1 MSDACVER
9 PLTFRRSAQTG
20 FSHWLAACLIAFFA
34 AMSAAASA
42 WAESPVPQL
51 GADRSISNEQIESA
65 IVAIKAR
72 DELDEETRR
81 KVIDQLRDAQAQLQ
95 NATSTRAAAAALAES
110 IQTAPAETEKLR
122 KQLDDWASPT
132 PDAASI
138 DISEALPL
146 PELEQA
152 LTTKLA
158 EIAAAEARLERL
170 DSQIETLANQPAQ
183 ARARITELRGGTGEL
198 QATIDAETPPGEAA
212 IVAEARRL
220 ATQLR
225 LDARTAELNR
235 LEQEIVSNKS
245 RLDLARA
252 HRDIAAR
259 VLAGLRR
266 DARALQRVVN
276 EKRQISAT
284 QALQETTLAELAAA
298 GKHQVVR
305 KLAEGSV
312 ELTRELPV
320 LAADIERVTAELSMV
335 EEQARQIEQSLALSR
350 QQLAIGGVTQVIGRL
365 FVEERRNL
373 PQVSQYRAQV
383 RDRRKTLSNIGLA
396 LIRIEEQRRELTPL
410 DNRVEMEMSRVR
422 EEVANDQEIAVVR
435 GEIELLLRNRRDLLS
450 QVASMYTSYI
460 RALGDIDVAQRRL
473 LDAADEYKQ
482 FLDQNLLW
490 IPSAK
495 PFWIQHVEN
504 LGPASAW
511 ALSPTSWSRTAGSLR
526 EAIKDSPLPFAA
538 AILLLGLLLF
548 SWRPLTVRF
557 KALNRKV
564 GRPAADHIGLTLGA
578 LGISAARA
586 LPLPLMLAVFGWG
599 LTRSPLHTDFTA
611 AVAASL
617 HVVAPF
623 LYNTLL
629 FRILCARN
637 GVMQIHFGWS
647 VDRLPVIR
655 KQLDRLTLVGAPVI
669 FVAVLVFYSPTPAYR
684 ESLGRLAFII
694 AMAIFTGAAHAL
706 LHPRSGVAAAY
717 YRAHAANW
725 LSRLRWLWYVL
736 GTGSPVLLALAS
748 LLGFLY
754 TAATLTG
761 HLVDTFWLILAI
773 IVINLVVTR
782 WLALARRRIA
792 WAAAREAREE
802 KRAVADGAS
811 GPDSASSPI
820 ISSTALDLDSVDQQ
834 TRRLVNAG
842 LILVAALAAWG
853 IWSEVVPAL
862 SVLDQVSLWSQTTM
876 IDGVEAYVPVTLG
889 DLLLAV
895 VVAVATVI
903 AATNLPGLMEIA
915 VLQRITLQ
923 PGSRY
928 AINTLLRYFVI
939 TIGVIAI
946 LNIVGWKWSQIQWLV
961 AALSVGLGFGLQE
974 IVANFVSGLVILF
987 ERPVRVGD
995 TVTVGEVT
1003 GTVSRVRIRATTIT
1017 DWDRKEII
1025 VPNKSFI
1032 TEQVI
1037 NWTLSDPI
1045 TRTVIPVGIAYGSDV
1060 KLAHE
1065 IMRNTLAAM
1074 PLVLDE
1080 PPPKVYFM
1088 GFGDSSLKFNLYVHS
1103 RELSDRLPMMHAVHE
1118 EILSALRKNN
1128 IEIPFPQR
1136 DLHLRSAE
1144 ENVTVLNRSPT
1155 GRDDQDD

>member
-1 MSDACVER
+1 M
-9 PLTFRRSAQTG
+9 LRRSAQTR
-20 FSHWLAACLIAFFA
+20 FLHWLSACLVAFFA
-34 AMSAAASA
+34 AMSAAAPASA
-42 WAESPVPQL
+42 DSPVPQL
-51 GADRSISNEQIESA
+51 GADRSISAEQIESA
-65 IVAIKAR
+65 IVAVKAR
-72 DELDEETRR
+72 DGLDEETRR
-81 KVIDQLRDAQAQLQ
+81 KTIDQLRDAQAQLQ
-95 NATSTRAAAAALAES
+95 NATSARAAAAGLAES

-122 KQLDDWASPT
+122 KQLDAGASPAA
-132 PDAASI
+132 DAASL
-138 DISEALPL
+138 DISEQIPL

-152 LTTKLA
+152 LATKLA

-170 DSQIETLANQPAQ
+170 DSQLETLANQPGR
-183 ARARITELRGGTGEL
+183 ARIRITELRGGMGEL
-198 QATIDAETPPGEAA
+198 QAIIDAEAPPGEAPM
-212 IVAEARRL
+212 VADARKL

-225 LDARTAELNR
+225 LEARTAELNR
-235 LEQEIVSNKS
+235 LEQEIVSNNR
-245 RLDLARA
+245 RLELTRA

-259 VLAGLRR
+259 VLANLRR
-266 DARALQRVVN
+266 ELHALQSAVN
-276 EKRQISAT
+276 AKRQISAT
-284 QALQETTLAELAAA
+284 QALQETTLAELATA
-298 GKHQVVR
+298 GKHRVVR
-305 KLAEGSV
+305 ELAEGSV
-312 ELTRELPV
+312 DLTRELPV
-320 LAADIERVTAELSMV
+320 VAADIERVTAELSMI

-350 QQLAIGGVTQVIGRL
+350 QQLEIGGVTQVIGRL

-396 LIRIEEQRRELTPL
+396 LVRIEEHRRELTPL
-410 DNRVEMEMSRVR
+410 DNRVGMEMSKVR
-422 EEVANDQEIAVVR
+422 ETVADEEEIAVVR
-435 GEIELLLRNRRDLLS
+435 DEVEHLLRNRRDLLS
-450 QVASMYTSYI
+450 QAASMYTSYI

-511 ALSPTSWSRTAGSLR
+511 ALSPISWSRTVGSLR
-526 EAIKDSPLPFAA
+526 EAFKDSPLPFGA
-538 AILLLGLLLF
+538 AILLFGLLLF
-548 SWRPLTVRF
+548 SWRPLTLRF

-564 GRPAADHIGLTLGA
+564 GRPATDHIGLTLGA
-578 LGISAARA
+578 LAISATRA

-629 FRILCARN
+629 FRMLCARN
-637 GVMQIHFGWS
+637 GVMQVHFGWS
-647 VDRLPVIR
+647 VDRLPIIR
-655 KQLDRLTLVGAPVI
+655 KQLDRLTLVGAPII
-669 FVAVLVFYSPTPAYR
+669 FIAVLVFYSPTPAYR

-694 AMAIFTGAAHAL
+694 TMAIFTGVAHAL
-706 LHPRSGVAAAY
+706 LHPRTGVAAAY
-717 YRAHAANW
+717 YRAHAADW
-725 LSRLRWLWYVL
+725 LSRLRWLWYAL
-736 GTGSPVLLALAS
+736 GTGSPVLFALAS

-773 IVINLVVTR
+773 IVVNLVVTR
-782 WLALARRRIA
+782 WLALARERIA
-792 WAAAREAREE
+792 WETVRKAREE
-802 KRAVADGAS
+802 KSAAADGDS
-811 GPDSASSPI
+811 GPENLASPS
-820 ISSTALDLDSVDQQ
+820 ISSTAPDLDSVDQQ

-842 LILVAALAAWG
+842 LILVGALAAWG

-862 SVLDQVSLWSQTTM
+862 SVLDQVSLWSQTKV
-876 IDGVEAYVPVTLG
+876 IEGVEAYVPVTLG
-889 DLLLAV
+889 DLLLALL
-895 VVAVATVI
+895 VAAVTVI
-903 AATNLPGLMEIA
+903 ASTNLPGLMEIA
-915 VLQRITLQ
+915 VLQRMTLQ

-928 AINTLLRYFVI
+928 AINTLMRYLVI
-939 TIGVIAI
+939 TIGVIAV

-1060 KLAHE
+1060 QLAHE
-1065 IMRNTLAAM
+1065 VMRSTLAAM

-1144 ENVTVLNRSPT
+1144 ESVTVLNRSPT
-1155 GRDDQDD
+1155 DSDARDD